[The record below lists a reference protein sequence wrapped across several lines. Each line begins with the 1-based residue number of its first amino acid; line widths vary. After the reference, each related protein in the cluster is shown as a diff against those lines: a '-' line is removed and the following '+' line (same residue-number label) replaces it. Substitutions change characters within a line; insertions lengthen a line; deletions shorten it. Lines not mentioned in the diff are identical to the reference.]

1 MIDSRRL
8 YAAVLFCSYTGCRRG
23 KIMRVTKEDIDLDNR
38 KAVIRIRKG
47 RKDKTIRLHRV
58 DLMDCL
64 IPILK
69 ELIAQT
75 PNSQKSLFSRS
86 DDHLLDGGYNE
97 ELEANE
103 CDSLHR
109 SLKTAIQDS
118 KWRYVTGLHVYRLSF
133 ASMLFTSGMTDL
145 EVMKIVG
152 WDTSEMAA
160 HYSHLTEEPTRERL
174 SGILPV
180 MSDSESKTHP

>member
-1 MIDSRRL
+1 M
-8 YAAVLFCSYTGCRRG
+8 G
-23 KIMRVTKEDIDLDNR
+23 
-38 KAVIRIRKG
+38 
-47 RKDKTIRLHRV
+47 
-58 DLMDCL
+58 CL

-97 ELEANE
+97 ELEVNE

-160 HYSHLTEEPTRERL
+160 HYSRLTEESTRERL
-174 SGILPV
+174 SGVLPV